1 MSLSHRVPPR
11 ATHAEILSPSWW
23 RTQLAAT
30 LPPLFG
36 PRSASSREGFQCDN
50 HLRIANCLEVRETE
64 GASGFLPAWC
74 RVFRDALGYQRC
86 LRPAFVLVESPSSS
100 GPGRHHTHGVN
111 TRFES
116 RRGRHL
122 KVSHRRIQRLCTD
135 LVLLAGRQYPGSILA
150 PSFTDGENA
159 QTSPLEEGMDLLLQ
173 DQAAPSPAVWLRSSP
188 AFRCEDRQA
197 LLAAKSV
204 WPLRGVH
211 RGRSACDRVLGS
223 PDLSCFS
230 STGPPPAHFLVLRL
244 AEVADDKRT
253 SGDKLRIGENPVC
266 RSPKSHKQH
275 IISAGSTMGRRSA
288 LHQKASCDLRVI
300 GITAFI
306 VPQSH
311 AEPEC
316 DGQTPIDIRA

>member
-159 QTSPLEEGMDLLLQ
+159 QTSPSKRGWISGSGCPVASRVAPLLSCL
-173 DQAAPSPAVWLRSSP
+173 
-188 AFRCEDRQA
+188 
-197 LLAAKSV
+197 
-204 WPLRGVH
+204 PLRGSSGVARSKERMASSRGH

-230 STGPPPAHFLVLRL
+230 SIGPHPAHFLALRL

-266 RSPKSHKQH
+266 RSPKSHKQR